1 LEGKGEFAVPTL
13 EGKRE
18 PGVSTPEAIRGAHG
32 KESDAISV
40 TVGIKL
46 RRGAAVADLIKVFET
61 TPQTFDPGVRSNL
74 AEVRKMSPAVDGGD
88 QGGAGEAPTHP
99 KSIGGSAI
107 VPMRPGCKLMFVEE
121 QVEEDINW
129 DGEAMEGS
137 NVGPEA
143 HIGGDID
150 SEDEARVEFED
161 EEEGVQAEPEGWQM
175 FARYYSPK
183 AMNINVIQPHF
194 MDVWR
199 IRGTM
204 TFSPLK
210 MCEKRNRGTPSS
222 NYDATL

>member
-18 PGVSTPEAIRGAHG
+18 PGVYTPEAIRGAHG
-32 KESDAISV
+32 KEFDAISV
-40 TVGIKL
+40 TVGIKQ
-46 RRGAAVADLIKVFET
+46 RRGAAVADLIKVFES

-74 AEVRKMSPAVDGGD
+74 AEVRKMSPVVDGGD

-107 VPMRPGCKLMFVEE
+107 VPMRSGHKLMFVEE
-121 QVEEDINW
+121 QVEEDSNW

-143 HIGGDID
+143 HIGGEVD

-161 EEEGVQAEPEGWQM
+161 EEEGVQDEPGTGGMADVCTVLLTEGDEHQRDL
-175 FARYYSPK
+175 AALHGCLENLRYDDVLAVKGQLLYH
-183 AMNINVIQPHF
+183 HF
-194 MDVWR
+194 
-199 IRGTM
+199 
-204 TFSPLK
+204 
-210 MCEKRNRGTPSS
+210 
-222 NYDATL
+222 